1 MVEAIVRDQKRVIPS
16 AVLLN
21 GEYGYTGLYVGVP
34 AVLGAAG
41 VEKVIEMQLNDE
53 EKAMLD
59 ISAKAVQSVVGVL
72 GY

>member
-1 MVEAIVRDQKRVIPS
+1 MATRAPKHDIDETKVKVGDRKKVA
-16 AVLLN
+16 
-21 GEYGYTGLYVGVP
+21 VGVP

-41 VEKVIEMQLNDE
+41 VERVIEMQLNDE

-59 ISAKAVQSVVGVL
+59 HSADAVKSVVAVL

>member
-1 MVEAIVRDQKRVIPS
+1 MLKVSNLHAAYGTVPVLTGVELELGKGEILA
-16 AVLLN
+16 LLGRN
-21 GEYGYTGLYVGVP
+21 
-34 AVLGAAG
+34 G

-59 ISAKAVQSVVGVL
+59 HSAEAVRSVVEVL

>member
-1 MVEAIVRDQKRVIPS
+1 MVESIIKDQKRIIPS

-21 GEYGYTGLYVGVP
+21 GQYGYDGLFIGVP
-34 AVLGAAG
+34 AVLGAGG
-41 VEKVIEMQLNDE
+41 VERVIEMELNDD